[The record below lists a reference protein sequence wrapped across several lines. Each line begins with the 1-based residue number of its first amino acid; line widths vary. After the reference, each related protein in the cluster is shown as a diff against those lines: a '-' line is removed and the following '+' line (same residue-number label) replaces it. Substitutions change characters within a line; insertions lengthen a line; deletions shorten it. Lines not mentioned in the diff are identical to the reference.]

1 MSRFTKDILQGIT
14 IAIKGA
20 SRKYPFIVGWELPK
34 NANDYEFTTYVN
46 LLVSPNKLKDYFN
59 KELKKSFY
67 SNESGSLSSFFETP
81 DPWEQKEEWDK
92 VFNFFY
98 EKKKE
103 IQNYITMYYDAV
115 PDEYS
120 LFVGRGLVSK
130 KPEINIDNFIIS
142 EKNPN

>member
-34 NANDYEFTTYVN
+34 NADKYEFTTYVN
-46 LLVSPNKLKDYFN
+46 LLVGHNKLKEYFN

-67 SNESGSLSSFFETP
+67 SNESSSLSSFFVTP
-81 DPWEQKEEWDK
+81 DPWGQKEEWEK
-92 VFNFFY
+92 IFNYFY
-98 EKKKE
+98 EVKKD
-103 IQNYITMYYDAV
+103 IQNYITTYYSAV

-120 LFVGRGLVSK
+120 LFVGGDISPR
-130 KPEINIDNFIIS
+130 KPEFSVDNFILV